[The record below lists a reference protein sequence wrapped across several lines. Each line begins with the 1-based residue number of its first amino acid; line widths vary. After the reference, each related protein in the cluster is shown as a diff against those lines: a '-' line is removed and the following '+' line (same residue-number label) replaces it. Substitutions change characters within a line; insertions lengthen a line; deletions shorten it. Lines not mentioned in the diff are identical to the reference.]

1 MQLIET
7 VAVIGQGYVGLP
19 LAVHCAST
27 FRKVIG
33 LDLDEFRIGQLRKG
47 NSPIRD
53 VEDEKLLSI
62 LETGVYE
69 PSSDMSLLKTAQVI
83 VICVP
88 TPLNKDGN
96 PDLSYVSSAIDSI
109 AKYALDGALIINEST
124 SYPGTLRGVIKS
136 ELVKT
141 RPNSKF
147 LFAVAP
153 ERIDPGNVD
162 WELNLTPRIIGGLDE
177 ESTKAASAFYSRF
190 CDRVIEVSSAEVAET
205 AKLLENSFRQ
215 VNIALVTE
223 LSEFCERIQI
233 SVHEVIKAA
242 SSKPYGFMP
251 FYPGIGVGGHCI
263 PIDPLYLVWSGN
275 QYGVSFSLIERAD
288 SINRNRPVEISRK
301 IIQIPNIKQSRVLIA
316 GLSYKPG
323 IADLRESPSIEI
335 LRQLHSQLSNVF
347 WWDPVVESIG
357 QEERASLEEHFD
369 LVLLMYEF
377 NEQQLV
383 KLSESCEKL
392 IDCSG
397 RNLWFEGVKP
407 I

>member
-1 MQLIET
+1 MIES

-27 FRKVIG
+27 CRRVIG
-33 LDLDEFRIGQLRKG
+33 LDSNESRINQLRRGK
-47 NSPIRD
+47 SPIKD
-53 VEDEKLLSI
+53 VEDKTLLRI

-69 PSSDMSLLKTAQVI
+69 PSSDMGLLKSAQVI

-88 TPLNKDGN
+88 TPLNTDGN
-96 PDLSYVSSAIDSI
+96 PDLSFVLAAVDSI
-109 AKYALDGALIINEST
+109 AKYAVDGALIINEST
-124 SYPGTLRGVIKS
+124 SYPGTLRDVIKS
-136 ELVKT
+136 ELGKT
-141 RPNSKF
+141 RPNSRF

-153 ERIDPGNVD
+153 ERIDPGNTD
-162 WELNLTPRIIGGLDE
+162 WDLNLTPRIIGGLDE
-177 ESTKAASAFYSRF
+177 ESTKAAIAFYGRF

-233 SVHEVIKAA
+233 SAHEVIKAA

-263 PIDPLYLVWSGN
+263 PIDPIYLAWSGY
-275 QYGVSFSLIERAD
+275 QHGVSFSLIERAD
-288 SINRNRPVEISRK
+288 SINRNRPIAISRK
-301 IIQIPNIKQSRVLIA
+301 IVQIPNIRQSRVLIA

-335 LRQLHSQLSNVF
+335 LRLLHSQLGNVF
-347 WWDPVVESIG
+347 WWDPVIESVG
-357 QEERASLEEHFD
+357 LEERASLEEHFD

-377 NEQQLV
+377 NEQQLI